1 MEVSGEAAD
10 LVMKEGVQ
18 ISEEA
23 IKLLARGA
31 KNLAAL
37 LYALAKDQK
46 KLYGKV
52 NMNRLLS
59 EQRPIE
65 VLPLRTEDFDEFKR
79 RAKKVGLLFSTI
91 LDKKGDAPYLEIL
104 TNIDHLSQA
113 NYILEQ
119 MGYQPRQLE
128 DAQPKKEQTPARPE
142 PSLQKQRS
150 GLTQGPI
157 STNEEKQPVRGRLA
171 RSFVKKN
178 SRFVGDWRHYVP
190 PQSGRG
196 QNPSASWS
204 ISDKER
210 EYHRKLRQ
218 YYQ

>member
-52 NMNRLLS
+52 SMNRLLS
-59 EQRPIE
+59 ERRPIE

-79 RAKKVGLLFSTI
+79 RAKKVGLLFATVE
-91 LDKKGDAPYLEIL
+91 DKKGDAPYLDVL

-119 MGYQPRQLE
+119 MGYQPKQPE
-128 DAQPKKEQTPARPE
+128 DAQLKKEPTPARQE
-142 PSLQKQRS
+142 SSLQKQRN

-171 RSFVKKN
+171 ALR
-178 SRFVGDWRHYVP
+178 
-190 PQSGRG
+190 
-196 QNPSASWS
+196 AAA
-204 ISDKER
+204 ER
-210 EYHRKLRQ
+210 TKPELQRELEHIR
-218 YYQ
+218 

>member
-37 LYALAKDQK
+37 LYALMKDQK

-128 DAQPKKEQTPARPE
+128 DSQPKKEQPPARPE

-157 STNEEKQPVRGRLA
+157 STSSEEKQPVRGRLA
-171 RSFVKKN
+171 ALRAAAE
-178 SRFVGDWRHYVP
+178 RTRP
-190 PQSGRG
+190 EPQ
-196 QNPSASWS
+196 
-204 ISDKER
+204 R
-210 EYHRKLRQ
+210 ELEHIR
-218 YYQ
+218 

>member
-79 RAKKVGLLFSTI
+79 RAKKVGLLFTTI
-91 LDKKGDAPYLEIL
+91 LDKKGDEPYLEIL

-128 DAQPKKEQTPARPE
+128 DAQLKKEQTPVQRE
-142 PSLQKQRS
+142 SSLQKQRN

-171 RSFVKKN
+171 ALRAAAE
-178 SRFVGDWRHYVP
+178 RTVP
-190 PQSGRG
+190 EPQ
-196 QNPSASWS
+196 
-204 ISDKER
+204 R
-210 EYHRKLRQ
+210 ELEHIR
-218 YYQ
+218 

>member
-128 DAQPKKEQTPARPE
+128 DVQPKKEQTPAQPE

-157 STNEEKQPVRGRLA
+157 STSSEEKQPVRGRLA
-171 RSFVKKN
+171 ALRAAAE
-178 SRFVGDWRHYVP
+178 RTRP
-190 PQSGRG
+190 EPQ
-196 QNPSASWS
+196 
-204 ISDKER
+204 R
-210 EYHRKLRQ
+210 ELEHIR
-218 YYQ
+218 

>member
-91 LDKKGDAPYLEIL
+91 LDKKGDTPYLEIL

-119 MGYQPRQLE
+119 MGYQPKQLE
-128 DAQPKKEQTPARPE
+128 DVQPKKEQTPARPE

-150 GLTQGPI
+150 GLTQGMTLT
-157 STNEEKQPVRGRLA
+157 SNEEKQPVRGRLA
-171 RSFVKKN
+171 ALRAAAE
-178 SRFVGDWRHYVP
+178 RTRP
-190 PQSGRG
+190 EPQ
-196 QNPSASWS
+196 
-204 ISDKER
+204 R
-210 EYHRKLRQ
+210 ELEHIR
-218 YYQ
+218 

>member
-128 DAQPKKEQTPARPE
+128 DAQPKKAQTPARPE

-150 GLTQGPI
+150 GLTQGTTLT
-157 STNEEKQPVRGRLA
+157 SNEEKQPVRGRLA
-171 RSFVKKN
+171 ALRAAAERTKSE
-178 SRFVGDWRHYVP
+178 
-190 PQSGRG
+190 PQ
-196 QNPSASWS
+196 
-204 ISDKER
+204 R
-210 EYHRKLRQ
+210 ELEHIR
-218 YYQ
+218 

>member
-65 VLPLRTEDFDEFKR
+65 VLPLLTEDFDEFKR

-91 LDKKGDAPYLEIL
+91 LDKKGDEPYLEIL

-119 MGYQPRQLE
+119 MGYQPKQPE
-128 DAQPKKEQTPARPE
+128 DAQPKKVQTPAQPE

-150 GLTQGPI
+150 GLTQGPTSI
-157 STNEEKQPVRGRLA
+157 NSEEKQPVRGRLA
-171 RSFVKKN
+171 ALRAAAE
-178 SRFVGDWRHYVP
+178 RTRP
-190 PQSGRG
+190 EPQ
-196 QNPSASWS
+196 
-204 ISDKER
+204 R
-210 EYHRKLRQ
+210 ELEHIR
-218 YYQ
+218 

>member
-119 MGYQPRQLE
+119 MGYQPKQLA

-150 GLTQGPI
+150 GLTQGTTSI
-157 STNEEKQPVRGRLA
+157 NSEEKQPVRGRLA
-171 RSFVKKN
+171 ALRAAAE
-178 SRFVGDWRHYVP
+178 RTRP
-190 PQSGRG
+190 EPQ
-196 QNPSASWS
+196 
-204 ISDKER
+204 R
-210 EYHRKLRQ
+210 ELEHIR
-218 YYQ
+218 

>member
-119 MGYQPRQLE
+119 MGYQPKQPEDTQL
-128 DAQPKKEQTPARPE
+128 KKAQTPVQPE
-142 PSLQKQRS
+142 SYLQKQRS
-150 GLTQGPI
+150 GLTQGTTSI
-157 STNEEKQPVRGRLA
+157 SSAEKQPVRGRLA
-171 RSFVKKN
+171 ALRAAAE
-178 SRFVGDWRHYVP
+178 RTRP
-190 PQSGRG
+190 EPQ
-196 QNPSASWS
+196 
-204 ISDKER
+204 R
-210 EYHRKLRQ
+210 ELEHIR
-218 YYQ
+218 

>member
-23 IKLLARGA
+23 IKLLARGT

-65 VLPLRTEDFDEFKR
+65 VLPLRTEDYDEFKR

-119 MGYQPRQLE
+119 MGYQPKQLE
-128 DAQPKKEQTPARPE
+128 DVQPKKEQTPARQE
-142 PSLQKQRS
+142 PSLPKQRS

-157 STNEEKQPVRGRLA
+157 STSSEEKQPVRGRLA
-171 RSFVKKN
+171 ALRAAAE
-178 SRFVGDWRHYVP
+178 RTRP
-190 PQSGRG
+190 EPQ
-196 QNPSASWS
+196 
-204 ISDKER
+204 R
-210 EYHRKLRQ
+210 ELEHIR
-218 YYQ
+218 

>member
-91 LDKKGDAPYLEIL
+91 LDKKGDEPYLEIL

-119 MGYQPRQLE
+119 MGYQPKQLE
-128 DAQPKKEQTPARPE
+128 DVQPKKEQTPARPE

-150 GLTQGPI
+150 GLTQGMTLT
-157 STNEEKQPVRGRLA
+157 SNEEKQPVRGRLA
-171 RSFVKKN
+171 ALRAAAE
-178 SRFVGDWRHYVP
+178 RTRP
-190 PQSGRG
+190 EPQ
-196 QNPSASWS
+196 
-204 ISDKER
+204 R
-210 EYHRKLRQ
+210 ELEHIR
-218 YYQ
+218 

>member
-52 NMNRLLS
+52 SMNRLLS

-79 RAKKVGLLFSTI
+79 RAKKVGLLFAAVE
-91 LDKKGDAPYLEIL
+91 DKKGDAPYLDVL

-119 MGYQPRQLE
+119 MGYQPKQPE
-128 DAQPKKEQTPARPE
+128 DAQPKKEQTPAQPE
-142 PSLQKQRS
+142 SSLQKQRS
-150 GLTQGPI
+150 GLTQGTTLT
-157 STNEEKQPVRGRLA
+157 SNEEKQPVRGRLA
-171 RSFVKKN
+171 ALRAAAE
-178 SRFVGDWRHYVP
+178 RTRP
-190 PQSGRG
+190 EPQ
-196 QNPSASWS
+196 
-204 ISDKER
+204 R
-210 EYHRKLRQ
+210 ELEHIR
-218 YYQ
+218 

>member
-128 DAQPKKEQTPARPE
+128 DSQPKKEQTPARPE

-150 GLTQGPI
+150 GLTQGMTLT
-157 STNEEKQPVRGRLA
+157 SNEEKQPVRGRLA
-171 RSFVKKN
+171 ALRAAAE
-178 SRFVGDWRHYVP
+178 RTRP
-190 PQSGRG
+190 EPQ
-196 QNPSASWS
+196 
-204 ISDKER
+204 R
-210 EYHRKLRQ
+210 ELEHIR
-218 YYQ
+218 

>member
-119 MGYQPRQLE
+119 MGYQPKQLE
-128 DAQPKKEQTPARPE
+128 DTQPKKEQTPARPE

-150 GLTQGPI
+150 GLTQGTTSI
-157 STNEEKQPVRGRLA
+157 SSEEKQPVRGRLA
-171 RSFVKKN
+171 ALRAAAD
-178 SRFVGDWRHYVP
+178 RTRP
-190 PQSGRG
+190 EPQ
-196 QNPSASWS
+196 
-204 ISDKER
+204 R
-210 EYHRKLRQ
+210 ELEHIR
-218 YYQ
+218 

>member
-91 LDKKGDAPYLEIL
+91 LDKKGDEPYLEIL

-119 MGYQPRQLE
+119 MGYQPKQLE
-128 DAQPKKEQTPARPE
+128 DVQPKKEQTPARPE

-150 GLTQGPI
+150 GLTQGLI
-157 STNEEKQPVRGRLA
+157 STSSEEKQPVRGRLA
-171 RSFVKKN
+171 ALRAAAE
-178 SRFVGDWRHYVP
+178 RTRP
-190 PQSGRG
+190 EPQ
-196 QNPSASWS
+196 
-204 ISDKER
+204 R
-210 EYHRKLRQ
+210 ELEQIR
-218 YYQ
+218 

>member
-37 LYALAKDQK
+37 LYARAKDQK

-52 NMNRLLS
+52 GMNRLLS
-59 EQRPIE
+59 EQRPIQ
-65 VLPLRTEDFDEFKR
+65 VLPVRTEDFDEFKR
-79 RAKKVGLLFSTI
+79 RAKKVGLLFSAI
-91 LDKKGDAPYLEIL
+91 VDKKGDAPYLDVL

-119 MGYQPRQLE
+119 MGYHPKQPEDGQL
-128 DAQPKKEQTPARPE
+128 KKGQTPARPKR
-142 PSLQKQRS
+142 SLQKQRS
-150 GLTQGPI
+150 GLTQGMT
-157 STNEEKQPVRGRLA
+157 STSEEKQPVRGRLA
-171 RSFVKKN
+171 ALRTAAE
-178 SRFVGDWRHYVP
+178 RTRTE
-190 PQSGRG
+190 PQREL
-196 QNPSASWS
+196 
-204 ISDKER
+204 ER
-210 EYHRKLRQ
+210 IR
-218 YYQ
+218 

>member
-10 LVMKEGVQ
+10 LVMKGGVQ

-23 IKLLARGA
+23 IKLLAQGA

-59 EQRPIE
+59 EQRPIH
-65 VLPLRTEDFDEFKR
+65 VLPLRTEDFDEFRR

-91 LDKKGDAPYLEIL
+91 VDKKSDAPYLEIL

-119 MGYQPRQLE
+119 MGYQPKQPE
-128 DAQPKKEQTPARPE
+128 DVQPKKEQPPVQPE
-142 PSLQKQRS
+142 PFLQRQNS

-157 STNEEKQPVRGRLA
+157 STSSEEKQPVRGRLA
-171 RSFVKKN
+171 ALRAAAN
-178 SRFVGDWRHYVP
+178 RTRP
-190 PQSGRG
+190 EPQ
-196 QNPSASWS
+196 
-204 ISDKER
+204 R
-210 EYHRKLRQ
+210 ELEHIR
-218 YYQ
+218 

>member
-91 LDKKGDAPYLEIL
+91 LDKKGDEPYLEIL

-119 MGYQPRQLE
+119 MGYQPKQLE
-128 DAQPKKEQTPARPE
+128 DVQPKKAQTPARPE

-150 GLTQGPI
+150 GLTQGTTLT
-157 STNEEKQPVRGRLA
+157 SNEEKQPVRGRLA
-171 RSFVKKN
+171 ALRAAAERTKSE
-178 SRFVGDWRHYVP
+178 
-190 PQSGRG
+190 PQ
-196 QNPSASWS
+196 
-204 ISDKER
+204 R
-210 EYHRKLRQ
+210 ELEHIR
-218 YYQ
+218 

>member
-91 LDKKGDAPYLEIL
+91 LDKKGDEPYLEIL

-128 DAQPKKEQTPARPE
+128 DAQPKKEQPPARPE

-150 GLTQGPI
+150 GLTQGTTLT
-157 STNEEKQPVRGRLA
+157 SNEEKQPVRGRLA
-171 RSFVKKN
+171 ALRAAAE
-178 SRFVGDWRHYVP
+178 RTRP
-190 PQSGRG
+190 EPQ
-196 QNPSASWS
+196 
-204 ISDKER
+204 R
-210 EYHRKLRQ
+210 ELEHIR
-218 YYQ
+218 

>member
-65 VLPLRTEDFDEFKR
+65 VLPLRTEDFDDFKR
-79 RAKKVGLLFSTI
+79 RAKKVGLLFSAI
-91 LDKKGDAPYLEIL
+91 VDKKSDVPYLEIL

-119 MGYQPRQLE
+119 MGYQPKQPE
-128 DAQPKKEQTPARPE
+128 DAQPKKAQTPAQPE

-150 GLTQGPI
+150 GLTQGTTSI
-157 STNEEKQPVRGRLA
+157 N
-171 RSFVKKN
+171 
-178 SRFVGDWRHYVP
+178 
-190 PQSGRG
+190 SGRNRK
-196 QNPSASWS
+196 QRLMPRSCS
-204 ISDKER
+204 ICCTKRRLKIRTWKPFSHD
-210 EYHRKLRQ
+210 RKRRCKGRR
-218 YYQ
+218 

>member
-91 LDKKGDAPYLEIL
+91 LDKKGDEPYLEIL

-119 MGYQPRQLE
+119 MGYLPRQLE
-128 DAQPKKEQTPARPE
+128 NVQPKKEQTPVQPE
-142 PSLQKQRS
+142 SYLQKQRS
-150 GLTQGPI
+150 GLTQGTTSI
-157 STNEEKQPVRGRLA
+157 SSEEKQPVRGRLA
-171 RSFVKKN
+171 ALRAAAERTRSE
-178 SRFVGDWRHYVP
+178 
-190 PQSGRG
+190 PQ
-196 QNPSASWS
+196 
-204 ISDKER
+204 R
-210 EYHRKLRQ
+210 ELEHIR
-218 YYQ
+218 

>member
-119 MGYQPRQLE
+119 MGYQPKQPE
-128 DAQPKKEQTPARPE
+128 DAQPKKVQTPAQPE

-150 GLTQGPI
+150 GLTQGPTLT
-157 STNEEKQPVRGRLA
+157 SNEEKQPVRGRLA
-171 RSFVKKN
+171 ALRAAAE
-178 SRFVGDWRHYVP
+178 RTRP
-190 PQSGRG
+190 EPQ
-196 QNPSASWS
+196 
-204 ISDKER
+204 R
-210 EYHRKLRQ
+210 ELEHIR
-218 YYQ
+218 

>member
-46 KLYGKV
+46 KLYGMV
-52 NMNRLLS
+52 GMNRLLS

-91 LDKKGDAPYLEIL
+91 LDKKGDEPYLEIL

-119 MGYQPRQLE
+119 MGYQPKQPEDTQL
-128 DAQPKKEQTPARPE
+128 KKAQTPVQPE
-142 PSLQKQRS
+142 SYLQKQRS
-150 GLTQGPI
+150 GLTQGTTSI
-157 STNEEKQPVRGRLA
+157 SSAEKQPVRGRLA
-171 RSFVKKN
+171 ALRAAAE
-178 SRFVGDWRHYVP
+178 RTRP
-190 PQSGRG
+190 EPQ
-196 QNPSASWS
+196 
-204 ISDKER
+204 R
-210 EYHRKLRQ
+210 ELEHIR
-218 YYQ
+218 

>member
-91 LDKKGDAPYLEIL
+91 LDKKGDEPYLEIL

-128 DAQPKKEQTPARPE
+128 DAQPKKEQAPARPE

-150 GLTQGPI
+150 GLTQGTTLT
-157 STNEEKQPVRGRLA
+157 SNEEKQPVRGRLA
-171 RSFVKKN
+171 ALRAAAERTKSE
-178 SRFVGDWRHYVP
+178 
-190 PQSGRG
+190 PQ
-196 QNPSASWS
+196 
-204 ISDKER
+204 R
-210 EYHRKLRQ
+210 ELEHIR
-218 YYQ
+218 

>member
-79 RAKKVGLLFSTI
+79 RAKKVGSLFSTI
-91 LDKKGDAPYLEIL
+91 LDKKGDEPYLEIL

-128 DAQPKKEQTPARPE
+128 DSQPKKEQIPARPE

-150 GLTQGPI
+150 GLTQGTTSI
-157 STNEEKQPVRGRLA
+157 N
-171 RSFVKKN
+171 
-178 SRFVGDWRHYVP
+178 
-190 PQSGRG
+190 SGRNRK
-196 QNPSASWS
+196 QRLTPRSCS
-204 ISDKER
+204 ICCTKRRWKIRTWKPFST
-210 EYHRKLRQ
+210 
-218 YYQ
+218 